1 MSSAGTAAS
10 LFVSRGRLGSVH
22 CRLVGKPARLEQV
35 PLSPKSL
42 SPFSHT
48 NRTWR
53 KDLFVQPGARGRA
66 VVLHKALLT
75 GQNLRLEKG
84 QVWLVCVLVVEQ
96 GLCGLRGD
104 TAVTS
109 HGAQAC
115 VTPCPAAPTGATIP
129 SATRGG
135 WHVLC
140 RSPARPECRS
150 IPSAHLCLSAAALLF
165 NRKKKNPVS
174 ILHDNPNPNSH
185 CPCPASQIP
194 PARSTP
200 SPGLHSLRAGKT
212 SG

>member
-75 GQNLRLEKG
+75 GQNLAGKG
-84 QVWLVCVLVVEQ
+84 
-96 GLCGLRGD
+96 
-104 TAVTS
+104 
-109 HGAQAC
+109 
-115 VTPCPAAPTGATIP
+115 
-129 SATRGG
+129 
-135 WHVLC
+135 
-140 RSPARPECRS
+140 
-150 IPSAHLCLSAAALLF
+150 
-165 NRKKKNPVS
+165 
-174 ILHDNPNPNSH
+174 
-185 CPCPASQIP
+185 
-194 PARSTP
+194 
-200 SPGLHSLRAGKT
+200 PGLARLCFGGGAGAVWAQRGHSCHLSRGTGVCHTLPSSTHRCHHPQRHQGWVARAVPVPST
-212 SG
+212 ARMQIHPFCSPLPLSCSIAFQ

>member
-53 KDLFVQPGARGRA
+53 KDLFVQLGARGRA

-75 GQNLRLEKG
+75 GQNLAGKGPGLARLCFG
-84 QVWLVCVLVVEQ
+84 GGAGAVRAQRGHSCHLSRGTGVC
-96 GLCGLRGD
+96 
-104 TAVTS
+104 
-109 HGAQAC
+109 H
-115 VTPCPAAPTGATIP
+115 TPPAAPTGATIP

-150 IPSAHLCLSAAALLF
+150 IPSARPHLCLSAAALLF
-165 NRKKKNPVS
+165 NRKKKP
-174 ILHDNPNPNSH
+174 
-185 CPCPASQIP
+185 Q
-194 PARSTP
+194 
-200 SPGLHSLRAGKT
+200 
-212 SG
+212 